1 MKKDVSWN
9 GKLFCKEVAEDG
21 KMENCS
27 RIKGR
32 LGGRLGKDNVREAWK
47 DYFKRL
53 YDGDTKEQ
61 ITVNM

>member
-1 MKKDVSWN
+1 M
-9 GKLFCKEVAEDG
+9 AEDG

-61 ITVNM
+61 LTVNM